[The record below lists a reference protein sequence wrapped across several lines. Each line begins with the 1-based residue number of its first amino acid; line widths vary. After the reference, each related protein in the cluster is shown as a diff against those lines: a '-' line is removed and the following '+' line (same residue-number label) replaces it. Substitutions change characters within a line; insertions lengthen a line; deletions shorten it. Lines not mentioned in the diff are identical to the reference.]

1 MPCFQLSSRCHDGDM
16 REGLRLVVFDNQ
28 RFLFHSSELKSIIDT
43 IKLRT
48 ARERVGDRNEPIEE
62 PISSGQMMLRKG
74 VFAVP
79 RLRWR
84 RDEFADPEENRV
96 LKLFY

>member
-1 MPCFQLSSRCHDGDM
+1 M

-28 RFLFHSSELKSIIDT
+28 RFLFHNSELKSIIDT

-62 PISSGQMMLRKG
+62 PISSGQMICYVKACFLSQGCAGEETNLQTLRKSG
-74 VFAVP
+74 S
-79 RLRWR
+79 
-84 RDEFADPEENRV
+84 
-96 LKLFY
+96 